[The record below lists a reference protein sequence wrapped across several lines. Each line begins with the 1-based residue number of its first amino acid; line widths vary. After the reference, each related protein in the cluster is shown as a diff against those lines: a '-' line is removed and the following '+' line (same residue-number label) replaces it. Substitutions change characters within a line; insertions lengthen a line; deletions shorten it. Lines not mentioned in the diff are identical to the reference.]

1 MSFSCTYIT
10 IFLRDNQQSM
20 CAILHKQSREM
31 VFMVHGYVRWEADNG
46 VPLHDAANC
55 NEQMVIAYCVCLR
68 TIQNIANQTS
78 PCTRLLF
85 ENHLIFSH

>member
-1 MSFSCTYIT
+1 MSFSSTCIT
-10 IFLRDNQQSM
+10 IFLCDNQQSM
-20 CAILHKQSREM
+20 CAILHKQTREM

-46 VPLHDAANC
+46 VPLHAAANC
-55 NEQMVIAYCVCLR
+55 NEQMAVGYCVHPR
-68 TIQNIANQTS
+68 TIENIANQPT